1 MKHILMGIGM
11 NENVETNAW
20 GAASVQAVKAASVF
34 LSAIP
39 MMLAYPFIQ
48 KYFTK
53 GTMLGSVKG

>member
-1 MKHILMGIGM
+1 MSYLRPVSSLSDTGLGRQSGQPSSLM
-11 NENVETNAW
+11 
-20 GAASVQAVKAASVF
+20 F
-34 LSAIP
+34 RPIP